1 MTANTHTLLN
11 ILYQSK
17 ESQTITDATQEMRSV
32 LDDLE
37 IPENGPGVYH
47 VPRDKR
53 IEIAL
58 VLARQRVEL
67 EEIVKVLTWKDFESF
82 VATILME
89 NGFRCVESLRRRGN
103 ATVHGMEIDVVGV
116 QGRRIISVDAKMWD
130 IRGGKTA
137 ALKRAAEEQRR
148 RTREL
153 ASDLSL
159 LQKKISLA
167 PGTYTLYP
175 VIVTWLIEEVTFH
188 DGVPVVPVFQLNS
201 FIIDLPIHE
210 DVVVSFS
217 GTVS

>member
-1 MTANTHTLLN
+1 MTADTYTLLN
-11 ILYQSK
+11 ILRRSK
-17 ESQTITDATQEMRSV
+17 ESQIITNPPQELTSV
-32 LDDLE
+32 LDNLG
-37 IPENGPGVYH
+37 IPESSPGIYQ
-47 VPRDKR
+47 VPRETR

-82 VATILME
+82 VATILVE

-103 ATVHGMEIDVVGV
+103 STVHGMEIDVVGV

-130 IRGGKTA
+130 IRGGKNA
-137 ALKRAAEEQRR
+137 ALRRAAEEQKR

-153 ASDLSL
+153 ASHLAL
-159 LQKKISLA
+159 LQKKISLT
-167 PGTYTLYP
+167 PDTYTLYP

-210 DVVVSFS
+210 DMVVSFS
-217 GTVS
+217 GIVL